1 MLMLLF
7 TIVYF
12 VILFFLLDLVFRN
25 ASISVF
31 TNILIL
37 VCWIIA
43 FILSVGLAEYTE
55 KKIKKLIKIIKI
67 KNK

>member
-25 ASISVF
+25 ASISIF
-31 TNILIL
+31 TNIMSL
-37 VCWIIA
+37 VCLVIA
-43 FILSVGLAEYTE
+43 FIVSVGMADYTV
-55 KKIKKLIKIIKI
+55 KKI

>member
-12 VILFFLLDLVFRN
+12 VIFFFLIDLVFRN

-31 TNILIL
+31 TNIMSL
-37 VCWIIA
+37 VCLVIA
-43 FILSVGLAEYTE
+43 FIVSVGMADYTV
-55 KKIKKLIKIIKI
+55 KKI

>member
-12 VILFFLLDLVFRN
+12 VVFFFLIDLVFRN
-25 ASISVF
+25 TLSLF
-31 TNILIL
+31 TNLL
-37 VCWIIA
+37 AVVCLIIA
-43 FILSVGLAEYTE
+43 FIVSVGMADYTV
-55 KKIKKLIKIIKI
+55 KKI